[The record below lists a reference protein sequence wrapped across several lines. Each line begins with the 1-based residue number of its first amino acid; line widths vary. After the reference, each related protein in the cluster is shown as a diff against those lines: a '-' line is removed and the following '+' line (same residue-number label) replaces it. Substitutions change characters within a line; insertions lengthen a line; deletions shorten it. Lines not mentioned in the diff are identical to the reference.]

1 MDNAKGYK
9 AFKPGMICRDKQYAE
24 NTDYEEVGGKI
35 CEKGMM
41 HYCVNPFDVLNFYD
55 LVDESGK
62 FSDFAEVKALDQP
75 ISGSDGKFATKKL
88 HIGAKLSFAGFIKAC
103 IDYTKEQTIVN
114 MPKSDVATGDYAK
127 IGSSGDY
134 AQIGSSGD
142 YAKIGSSGDYAKIG
156 SSGDSAKIGSSGDYA
171 KIGSSG
177 DSAKI
182 GSSGDSAQIGSSG
195 DYAKIGSSG
204 GYAKIGSSGDSA
216 KIGSSGYSAQIGSS
230 GDYAKIGSSGD
241 YAQIGSSGGYA
252 KIGSSGDSA
261 KIGSSGD
268 SAKIGSSGY
277 SAKIGSSGG
286 SAKIGSSGG
295 SAQID
300 STGVDSVICCAG
312 HGCTVKA
319 KIGSWITLAEW
330 EYSEEKGRSV
340 PRFVK
345 TEYVDGE
352 KIKPDTW
359 YQLKNGEF
367 VEVNR

>member
-9 AFKPGMICRDKQYAE
+9 AFKPGMICKDKQYAE
-24 NTDYEEVGGKI
+24 NTDYEEVGGTI

-41 HYCVNPFDVLNFYD
+41 HYCVNPFDVLNFYN

-114 MPKSDVATGDYAK
+114 MPKSDVTTGYYAQIGSSGYYAK
-127 IGSSGDY
+127 IGSSGY
-134 AQIGSSGD
+134 
-142 YAKIGSSGDYAKIG
+142 
-156 SSGDSAKIGSSGDYA
+156 
-171 KIGSSG
+171 
-177 DSAKI
+177 
-182 GSSGDSAQIGSSG
+182 
-195 DYAKIGSSG
+195 
-204 GYAKIGSSGDSA
+204 
-216 KIGSSGYSAQIGSS
+216 
-230 GDYAKIGSSGD
+230 
-241 YAQIGSSGGYA
+241 
-252 KIGSSGDSA
+252 
-261 KIGSSGD
+261 
-268 SAKIGSSGY
+268 
-277 SAKIGSSGG
+277 
-286 SAKIGSSGG
+286 

-312 HGCTVKA
+312 RGCTVKA

-330 EYSEEKGRSV
+330 EYSEEKGRYV
-340 PRFVK
+340 PRCVK

-352 KIKPDTW
+352 NIKPDTW

>member
-9 AFKPGMICRDKQYAE
+9 AFKPGMICKDKQYAE
-24 NTDYEEVGGKI
+24 NTDYEEVGGTI

-41 HYCVNPFDVLNFYD
+41 HYCVNPFDVLNFYN

-114 MPKSDVATGDYAK
+114 MPKSDVTT
-127 IGSSGDY
+127 
-134 AQIGSSGD
+134 
-142 YAKIGSSGDYAKIG
+142 
-156 SSGDSAKIGSSGDYA
+156 
-171 KIGSSG
+171 
-177 DSAKI
+177 
-182 GSSGDSAQIGSSG
+182 
-195 DYAKIGSSG
+195 
-204 GYAKIGSSGDSA
+204 
-216 KIGSSGYSAQIGSS
+216 GYSAQIGSS
-230 GDYAKIGSSGD
+230 GYYAQIGSSGYYAQIGSSGYYAKIGSSGN
-241 YAQIGSSGGYA
+241 YAQIGSSG
-252 KIGSSGDSA
+252 D
-261 KIGSSGD
+261 
-268 SAKIGSSGY
+268 
-277 SAKIGSSGG
+277 
-286 SAKIGSSGG
+286 

-312 HGCTVKA
+312 RGCTVKA

-330 EYSEEKGRSV
+330 EYSEEKGRYV
-340 PRFVK
+340 PRCVK

-352 KIKPDTW
+352 NIKPDTW

>member
-9 AFKPGMICRDKQYAE
+9 AFNPGMICKDKQYAE
-24 NTDYEEVGGKI
+24 NTDYEEVGGTI

-55 LVDESGK
+55 LVDESGN

-75 ISGSDGKFATKKL
+75 ISGSYGKFSTKKL
-88 HIGAKLSFAGFIKAC
+88 HIGAKLSFAEFIKTC

-114 MPKSDVATGDYAK
+114 MPKSDVTT
-127 IGSSGDY
+127 
-134 AQIGSSGD
+134 
-142 YAKIGSSGDYAKIG
+142 
-156 SSGDSAKIGSSGDYA
+156 
-171 KIGSSG
+171 
-177 DSAKI
+177 
-182 GSSGDSAQIGSSG
+182 
-195 DYAKIGSSG
+195 
-204 GYAKIGSSGDSA
+204 
-216 KIGSSGYSAQIGSS
+216 
-230 GDYAKIGSSGD
+230 
-241 YAQIGSSGGYA
+241 
-252 KIGSSGDSA
+252 GDSA

-277 SAKIGSSGG
+277 YAKIGSSGYSAKIGSSGDYARIG
-286 SAKIGSSGG
+286 SSGDYAKIGSSGDSAQIGSSGDSAKIGSSGDSARIG
-295 SAQID
+295 SSGDYAQID

-340 PRFVK
+340 PRCVK

-352 KIKPDTW
+352 KIKADTR
-359 YQLKNGEF
+359 YRLENGEF
-367 VEVNR
+367 VEVDG

>member
-9 AFKPGMICRDKQYAE
+9 AFKPGMICKDKQYAE
-24 NTDYEEVGGKI
+24 NTDYEEGGGKI
-35 CEKGMM
+35 CAKGMM

-127 IGSSGDY
+127 IGSSGFS
-134 AQIGSSGD
+134 AQ
-142 YAKIGSSGDYAKIG
+142 IG

-171 KIGSSG
+171 KI
-177 DSAKI
+177 
-182 GSSGDSAQIGSSG
+182 
-195 DYAKIGSSG
+195 
-204 GYAKIGSSGDSA
+204 
-216 KIGSSGYSAQIGSS
+216 
-230 GDYAKIGSSGD
+230 
-241 YAQIGSSGGYA
+241 
-252 KIGSSGDSA
+252 
-261 KIGSSGD
+261 
-268 SAKIGSSGY
+268 
-277 SAKIGSSGG
+277 
-286 SAKIGSSGG
+286 
-295 SAQID
+295 D

-312 HGCTVKA
+312 RGCTVKA

>member
-9 AFKPGMICRDKQYAE
+9 AFNPGMICKDKQYAE
-24 NTDYEEVGGKI
+24 NTDYEEVDGTI

-55 LVDESGK
+55 LVDESGN

-75 ISGSDGKFATKKL
+75 ISGSYGKFSTKKL
-88 HIGAKLSFAGFIKAC
+88 HIGAKLSFAEFIKTC
-103 IDYTKEQTIVN
+103 IDYTKEKTIVN
-114 MPKSDVATGDYAK
+114 MPKSDVITGYSAKIGSSGNSAQIGSSGYYAQIGSSGYYAK
-127 IGSSGDY
+127 IGSSGY
-134 AQIGSSGD
+134 SAQIGSSGDSAKIGSSGYSAKIGSSGD

-156 SSGDSAKIGSSGDYA
+156 SSGDYAQIGSSGYSAKIGSSGDYA

-177 DSAKI
+177 DSA
-182 GSSGDSAQIGSSG
+182 Q
-195 DYAKIGSSG
+195 
-204 GYAKIGSSGDSA
+204 
-216 KIGSSGYSAQIGSS
+216 
-230 GDYAKIGSSGD
+230 
-241 YAQIGSSGGYA
+241 
-252 KIGSSGDSA
+252 IGSSGDSA

-268 SAKIGSSGY
+268 SARIGSSGDY
-277 SAKIGSSGG
+277 
-286 SAKIGSSGG
+286 
-295 SAQID
+295 AQID

-340 PRFVK
+340 PRCVK

-352 KIKPDTW
+352 KIKADTR
-359 YQLKNGEF
+359 YRLENGEF
-367 VEVNR
+367 VEVDG

>member
-9 AFKPGMICRDKQYAE
+9 AFNPGMICKDKQYAE
-24 NTDYEEVGGKI
+24 NTDYEEVGGTI

-41 HYCVNPFDVLNFYD
+41 QYCVNPFDVLNFYD
-55 LVDESGK
+55 LVDESGN

-75 ISGSDGKFATKKL
+75 ISGSYGKFSTKKL
-88 HIGAKLSFAGFIKAC
+88 HIGAKLSFAEFIKTC

-114 MPKSDVATGDYAK
+114 MPKSDVTT
-127 IGSSGDY
+127 
-134 AQIGSSGD
+134 
-142 YAKIGSSGDYAKIG
+142 
-156 SSGDSAKIGSSGDYA
+156 
-171 KIGSSG
+171 G

-195 DYAKIGSSG
+195 D
-204 GYAKIGSSGDSA
+204 
-216 KIGSSGYSAQIGSS
+216 
-230 GDYAKIGSSGD
+230 
-241 YAQIGSSGGYA
+241 
-252 KIGSSGDSA
+252 SA

-268 SAKIGSSGY
+268 SARIGSSGD
-277 SAKIGSSGG
+277 
-286 SAKIGSSGG
+286 

-312 HGCTVKA
+312 HGCTAKA
-319 KIGSWITLAEW
+319 KIGSWITLAEL

-340 PRFVK
+340 PRCVK

-352 KIKPDTW
+352 KIKADTW
-359 YQLKNGEF
+359 YRLENGEF

>member
-9 AFKPGMICRDKQYAE
+9 AFNPGMICKDKQYAE
-24 NTDYEEVGGKI
+24 NTDYEEVGGNI

-114 MPKSDVATGDYAK
+114 MPKSDVATGDSAK
-127 IGSSGDY
+127 IGSSGNC
-134 AQIGSSGD
+134 
-142 YAKIGSSGDYAKIG
+142 AKIGSSGYSAQIG
-156 SSGDSAKIGSSGDYA
+156 SSGDSAKIGSSGY
-171 KIGSSG
+171 
-177 DSAKI
+177 SAKI

-195 DYAKIGSSG
+195 D
-204 GYAKIGSSGDSA
+204 
-216 KIGSSGYSAQIGSS
+216 SAQIGSS
-230 GDYAKIGSSGD
+230 GYS
-241 YAQIGSSGGYA
+241 A

-277 SAKIGSSGG
+277 SAQIGSSGYSAQIG
-286 SAKIGSSGG
+286 SSGDYAKIGSSGDY
-295 SAQID
+295 AKID
-300 STGVDSVICCAG
+300 STGADSVICCAG

-340 PRFVK
+340 PRCVK

-352 KIKPDTW
+352 KIKADTW

>member
-9 AFKPGMICRDKQYAE
+9 AFKPGMICKDKQYAE
-24 NTDYEEVGGKI
+24 NTDYEEVGGTI

-41 HYCVNPFDVLNFYD
+41 HYCVNPFDVLNFYN

-75 ISGSDGKFATKKL
+75 ISGSDGEFATKKL

-103 IDYTKEQTIVN
+103 IDYMKERTIVN
-114 MPKSDVATGDYAK
+114 MPKSDVTTGYYAK
-127 IGSSGDY
+127 IGSSGHSAQIGSSGNYAQIGSSGYYAKIGSSGHSAQIGSSGNYAQIGSSGYYAKIGSSGNY

-142 YAKIGSSGDYAKIG
+142 
-156 SSGDSAKIGSSGDYA
+156 
-171 KIGSSG
+171 
-177 DSAKI
+177 
-182 GSSGDSAQIGSSG
+182 
-195 DYAKIGSSG
+195 
-204 GYAKIGSSGDSA
+204 
-216 KIGSSGYSAQIGSS
+216 
-230 GDYAKIGSSGD
+230 
-241 YAQIGSSGGYA
+241 
-252 KIGSSGDSA
+252 
-261 KIGSSGD
+261 
-268 SAKIGSSGY
+268 
-277 SAKIGSSGG
+277 
-286 SAKIGSSGG
+286 

-312 HGCTVKA
+312 RGCTVKA

-330 EYSEEKGRSV
+330 EYSEEKGRYV
-340 PRFVK
+340 PRCVK

-352 KIKPDTW
+352 NIKPDTW

>member
-1 MDNAKGYK
+1 MDNEKGYK
-9 AFKPGMICRDKQYAE
+9 AFNPGMICKDKQYAE

-62 FSDFAEVKALDQP
+62 FSDFAEVEALDQP

-114 MPKSDVATGDYAK
+114 MPKSDVTTGDCAQIGSSGHYAK
-127 IGSSGDY
+127 IGSSGESDK
-134 AQIGSSGD
+134 IGSSGH
-142 YAKIGSSGDYAKIG
+142 YAKIGSSGKYAKIG
-156 SSGDSAKIGSSGDYA
+156 SSGE
-171 KIGSSG
+171 
-177 DSAKI
+177 
-182 GSSGDSAQIGSSG
+182 
-195 DYAKIGSSG
+195 
-204 GYAKIGSSGDSA
+204 
-216 KIGSSGYSAQIGSS
+216 
-230 GDYAKIGSSGD
+230 
-241 YAQIGSSGGYA
+241 
-252 KIGSSGDSA
+252 SA

-268 SAKIGSSGY
+268 SAK
-277 SAKIGSSGG
+277 
-286 SAKIGSSGG
+286 
-295 SAQID
+295 ID

-340 PRFVK
+340 PRCVK

-352 KIKPDTW
+352 KIKADTW
-359 YQLKNGEF
+359 YRLKNGEF
-367 VEVNR
+367 VEVE

>member
-9 AFKPGMICRDKQYAE
+9 AFNPGMICNDKQYAE

-62 FSDFAEVKALDQP
+62 FSDFAEVNALDQP

-114 MPKSDVATGDYAK
+114 MPKSDVTTGDSAQICSSGDCAK
-127 IGSSGDY
+127 IGSSGHC
-134 AQIGSSGD
+134 
-142 YAKIGSSGDYAKIG
+142 AK
-156 SSGDSAKIGSSGDYA
+156 
-171 KIGSSG
+171 
-177 DSAKI
+177 
-182 GSSGDSAQIGSSG
+182 
-195 DYAKIGSSG
+195 
-204 GYAKIGSSGDSA
+204 
-216 KIGSSGYSAQIGSS
+216 
-230 GDYAKIGSSGD
+230 
-241 YAQIGSSGGYA
+241 
-252 KIGSSGDSA
+252 
-261 KIGSSGD
+261 
-268 SAKIGSSGY
+268 
-277 SAKIGSSGG
+277 
-286 SAKIGSSGG
+286 
-295 SAQID
+295 ID

-340 PRFVK
+340 PRCVK

-352 KIKPDTW
+352 KIKADTW
-359 YQLKNGEF
+359 YRLKNGEF

>member
-9 AFKPGMICRDKQYAE
+9 AFNPGMICNDKQYAE

-62 FSDFAEVKALDQP
+62 FSDFAEVNALDQP

-114 MPKSDVATGDYAK
+114 MPKSDVTT
-127 IGSSGDY
+127 
-134 AQIGSSGD
+134 
-142 YAKIGSSGDYAKIG
+142 
-156 SSGDSAKIGSSGDYA
+156 GDSAQICSSGN
-171 KIGSSG
+171 
-177 DSAKI
+177 
-182 GSSGDSAQIGSSG
+182 SAQIGSSG
-195 DYAKIGSSG
+195 DCAK
-204 GYAKIGSSGDSA
+204 
-216 KIGSSGYSAQIGSS
+216 
-230 GDYAKIGSSGD
+230 
-241 YAQIGSSGGYA
+241 
-252 KIGSSGDSA
+252 
-261 KIGSSGD
+261 
-268 SAKIGSSGY
+268 
-277 SAKIGSSGG
+277 
-286 SAKIGSSGG
+286 
-295 SAQID
+295 ID

-340 PRFVK
+340 PRCVK

-352 KIKPDTW
+352 KIKADTW
-359 YQLKNGEF
+359 YRLENGEF